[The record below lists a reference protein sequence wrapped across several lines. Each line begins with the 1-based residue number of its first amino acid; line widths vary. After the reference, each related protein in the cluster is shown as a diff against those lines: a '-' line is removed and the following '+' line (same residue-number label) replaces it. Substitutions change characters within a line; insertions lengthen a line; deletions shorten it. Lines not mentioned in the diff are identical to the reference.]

1 MMFPMVGLVS
11 AVKWRGFEPELR
23 ATISELMA
31 QHFERIA
38 ATYIDAESEYA
49 TELENAGIDIR
60 HVGPEFFGPVLSQ
73 WEETWQEKAPVLT
86 SLRRLAAAEVGS
98 PAGQRTP

>member
-11 AVKWRGFEPELR
+11 AVKWRGFDPELR

-38 ATYIDAESEYA
+38 ATYIEAESEYA
-49 TELENAGIDIR
+49 TELKNAGIEIR
-60 HVGPEFFGPVLSQ
+60 QVGPEFFGPVLAR
-73 WEETWQEKAPVLT
+73 WEETWQAKAPVLT
-86 SLRRLAAAEVGS
+86 SLRRLAAEGVS
-98 PAGQRTP
+98 SSERQHTP